1 MNAALAALA
10 VVTVAGAVI
19 AVSAREP
26 RSAILGLV
34 LSGVAA
40 SFVEAPPPG
49 AAAAARPVAILL
61 AGYLLWVSVRDR
73 PSTRGSLLGGRVE
86 GVAAA
91 AGGVAGAA
99 AAGVA
104 GMTAFGA
111 GLALVVLAVGP
122 IVVGRDAL
130 RLALGLLVAVLA
142 AGLVRAAL
150 GGPPTA
156 AEQLIVAG
164 LTVAVAAV
172 GALVAA
178 RTIRSRGDLALD
190 EGRLP
195 SVHRLPALAVAP
207 IASGRDPVVSL
218 GSDPAEPEAET
229 EAEAEPEA
237 EAGSAQPSGPI
248 RPHGFGRRSL
258 PSR

>member
-1 MNAALAALA
+1 VNPALAALA

-34 LSGVAA
+34 VSGVAA
-40 SFVEAPPPG
+40 PFVEAPLPG
-49 AAAAARPVAILL
+49 VAAAARPVAILL
-61 AGYLLWVSVRDR
+61 AGFLLWVAVRDR
-73 PSTRGSLLGGRVE
+73 PSTRGSLLGARVE

-91 AGGVAGAA
+91 AGGVVGAA

-104 GMTAFGA
+104 GTTAFGA
-111 GLALVVLAVGP
+111 GFALVVLAVGA

-156 AEQLIVAG
+156 AEQLVVAA

-195 SVHRLPALAVAP
+195 AARQLPALAMTP
-207 IASGRDPVVSL
+207 SASGRDSVVSL
-218 GSDPAEPEAET
+218 GSDPAEL

-237 EAGSAQPSGPI
+237 EAESPHPSGPI

-258 PSR
+258 PPR